1 MATRRTS
8 RAATNQPAS
17 VPLDR
22 EQVRLDIGLV
32 MRDVVVRSTPFTVAN
47 YTGNIVPS
55 KRLPAGWEASLPN
68 WAMTLATVASDVR
81 LLKLEYKALTVT
93 VEMAEETHSTPLFD
107 TMEMLTDALM
117 DSIGVVVARVGDR

>member
-1 MATRRTS
+1 MATRRTR
-8 RAATNQPAS
+8 RAATNQPS
-17 VPLDR
+17 IVLFDR

-55 KRLPAGWEASLPN
+55 KGLPAGWEASLPN
-68 WAMTLATVASDVR
+68 WAMTLATVASDARR
-81 LLKLEYKALTVT
+81 LKPEYKVLTVT
-93 VEMAEETHSTPLFD
+93 VEMAEETHSIPLFD

-117 DSIGVVVARVGDR
+117 DAIGVMVARVEDQ